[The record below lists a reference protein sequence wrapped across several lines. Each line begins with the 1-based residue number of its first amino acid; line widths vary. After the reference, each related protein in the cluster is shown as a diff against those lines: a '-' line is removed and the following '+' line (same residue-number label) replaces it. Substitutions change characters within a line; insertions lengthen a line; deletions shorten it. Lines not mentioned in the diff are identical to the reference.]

1 MNLKIYQAYYDE
13 AQLPKLDPVFLPF
26 DNTNNSTPHLR
37 EYPMWQ
43 KLYEEH
49 KDTDAY
55 WGLMSWRWL
64 DKTNLPPAQFRDWI
78 LANPG
83 YDVYHID
90 PFPDLPNQYMNIWTQ
105 GDVWCPGMNDF
116 CNRLF
121 PKLGIHT
128 PVEQFRY
135 APEDFGT
142 CNYYVGNSKFW
153 TNFMGFLDLCLKLCS
168 TDPQLNDYIYVKGG
182 MYNGHFVPNF
192 PFVTERLFSLHNIL
206 NRNITVKKYPL

>member
-13 AQLPKLDPVFLPF
+13 AQLPNLDPVFLPF

-49 KDTDAY
+49 KDTDAH

-64 DKTNLPPAQFRDWI
+64 QKTNLPPAQFRDWI

-121 PKLGIHT
+121 PKLGIHIQLSSSNMHQKILVLVT
-128 PVEQFRY
+128 IMLEMLH
-135 APEDFGT
+135 FGKVSWVFLT
-142 CNYYVGNSKFW
+142 YV
-153 TNFMGFLDLCLKLCS
+153 
-168 TDPQLNDYIYVKGG
+168 
-182 MYNGHFVPNF
+182 
-192 PFVTERLFSLHNIL
+192 
-206 NRNITVKKYPL
+206 